1 MDFVKYLN
9 SGRTPSFFPGLR
21 LGGWDRLAPWAILA
35 SEDHDEDEEGLVV
48 DAQLSKTYLL
58 CELLPFTLVWAI
70 ESKEDGK

>member
-9 SGRTPSFFPGLR
+9 SSRTPSFFPGLR

-48 DAQLSKTYLL
+48 DANLSSL
-58 CELLPFTLVWAI
+58 
-70 ESKEDGK
+70 

>member
-21 LGGWDRLAPWAILA
+21 LGGWDRQAPWAILA

-48 DAQLSKTYLL
+48 DANLSSL
-58 CELLPFTLVWAI
+58 
-70 ESKEDGK
+70 

>member
-48 DAQLSKTYLL
+48 YAQLPKGRG
-58 CELLPFTLVWAI
+58 PKKIDFF
-70 ESKEDGK
+70 

>member
-21 LGGWDRLAPWAILA
+21 LGGWDRLVLWAILA

-48 DAQLSKTYLL
+48 DAQLSKTYLP
-58 CELLPFTLVWAI
+58 CKLLPFTLVWAI